1 MVNFKIYYVTTGLT
15 NNCARHIAQYLTKYG
30 EPHNQTWSTKSERFF
45 FKNHVENEAGALV
58 PYIFYF
64 LKKPNMR

>member
-1 MVNFKIYYVTTGLT
+1 M
-15 NNCARHIAQYLTKYG
+15 AQYLTKYG
-30 EPHNQTWSTKSERFF
+30 EPHNQTWSTKSEKFF